1 MRVLRFLR
9 MSPSAANTEAGPA
22 PAESVGLH
30 AFASETTPASDFAV
44 LPPPASAR
52 SRALVIAL
60 AAIAVIEAGPAALW
74 LQARLRPPAPPPV
87 AAPVEAAAT
96 PAPILPA
103 APCTATPEGAGETRA
118 TEATPVAT
126 TPPPA
131 APAAPPAMVAG
142 MMAVTSPVPMRVYVK
157 GRLVGTTEAD
167 SIMLPVGTHDVE
179 LANDTVGYRTRRS
192 VTIQAGRTSA
202 IRLEAPAGTLN
213 VNALPWA
220 EVWID
225 NQRVGETPIGNF
237 QAPIGQHE
245 IVFRHPEL
253 GERRTTVLVTLKQP
267 ARVSMD
273 LRKK

>member
-1 MRVLRFLR
+1 
-9 MSPSAANTEAGPA
+9 MSTSVSAEQDAA

-30 AFASETTPASDFAV
+30 AFASEATAIIDPAA
-44 LPPPASAR
+44 PAAPPARR
-52 SRALVIAL
+52 SRALIVAL
-60 AAIAVIEAGPAALW
+60 AALAVIEAGPAALW
-74 LQARLRPPAPPPV
+74 LQARLRPPLPPLAP
-87 AAPVEAAAT
+87 AVEAASA
-96 PAPILPA
+96 ASILPA
-103 APCTATPEGAGETRA
+103 APCAP
-118 TEATPVAT
+118 
-126 TPPPA
+126 
-131 APAAPPAMVAG
+131 APAATSDTRSADAAPVDTAPHPAPPVAVPPPAMVAG
-142 MMAVTSPVPMRVYVK
+142 MMAVTAPVPMRVYVK

-202 IRLEAPAGTLN
+202 IRLDAPPGTLN

-237 QAPIGQHE
+237 QTPIGQHE
-245 IVFRHPEL
+245 VVFRHPEL